1 MPLLDWLN
9 KSQALKAAASAPFRL
24 LDEVPELSYG
34 DEASDNMLIQG
45 DNLDGLKALL
55 PLYTGKVKCIFIDPP
70 YNTQSAFEHYD
81 DNLEHSIWLSLLYPR
96 IELMRE
102 LLCENG
108 TIWISIDDN
117 EAHYL
122 KVIMD
127 EIYGRRNFV
136 ANVIWEK
143 SDSPKMDSQ
152 FFSTRHDHVLMY
164 AKNKEIA
171 QINHIKGEIQKHY
184 NRVDD
189 KGRKYY
195 TKPLRAMGGQ
205 GETRESRPTLYYPIK
220 APDATDVYPKL
231 QNGRDGAW
239 RWSEVKV
246 KDEWERIDW
255 VNGRKGWTPYFRI
268 YAEESVRPPETIWTH
283 TEVGSNRTSKAEV
296 KAVLPS
302 DDIFGTPK
310 PERLIQRIIQIST
323 NENDLVLDSFLGSG
337 TTAAVAHKMNRR
349 YIGIELG
356 DHAQTHCAVRLK
368 KVIDG
373 EQGGISEAVNWKG
386 GGGFRFYKLGAEI
399 FLPNGT
405 INPDVKFKQLA
416 SFVWFAETKRSLRR
430 VARNPLLGIH
440 EDTAYYLLY
449 NGILGDHRP
458 NGGNVLTRSIL
469 KKLPSHDGPKIIYG
483 DSSLLGVDTLKKN
496 KIVFKQ
502 IPYEVRTR

>member
-34 DEASDNMLIQG
+34 DEASDNMIIQG

-55 PLYTGKVKCIFIDPP
+55 PLYAGKVKCVSVDPP
-70 YNTQSAFEHYD
+70 YNTRHAFTHYD
-81 DNLEHSIWLSLLYPR
+81 DNLEHSVWLSLIYPR
-96 IELMRE
+96 IELLRE
-102 LLCENG
+102 LLSEDG
-108 TIWISIDDN
+108 TIWINIDDD
-117 EAHYL
+117 ECHYL
-122 KVIMD
+122 KVICD
-127 EIYGRRNFV
+127 EIFGRSNFV
-136 ANVIWEK
+136 ANVIWQK
-143 SDSPKMDSQ
+143 KFSPQNDAKWMSDM
-152 FFSTRHDHVLMY
+152 HDHILVY
-164 AKNKEIA
+164 AKNKNIWHPNKIPIVSKTGGKRKNIDNDPRGEWVSVDYTC
-171 QINHIKGEIQKHY
+171 NKNKTERPNLFYSIKNPNTE
-184 NRVDD
+184 
-189 KGRKYY
+189 
-195 TKPLRAMGGQ
+195 
-205 GETRESRPTLYYPIK
+205 
-220 APDATDVYPKL
+220 
-231 QNGRDGAW
+231 
-239 RWSEVKV
+239 
-246 KDEWERIDW
+246 
-255 VNGRKGWTPYFRI
+255 
-268 YAEESVRPPETIWTH
+268 ETIWPKETAVWRFSKERH
-283 TEVGSNRTSKAEV
+283 LENVENNLVYWGKEGRNRVPRYKNFSAINNEGQIPTTVWLHQDVGNNQEAKKESLLFNETDPFA
-296 KAVLPS
+296 
-302 DDIFGTPK
+302 TPK
-310 PERLIQRIIQIST
+310 PERLLQRIFQIAT

-399 FLPNGT
+399 FLPNGN

-440 EDTAYYLLY
+440 EETAYYLLY

-469 KKLPSHDGPKIIYG
+469 KELPAHDGPKVIYG